1 MRASEICTML
11 ANGYIVLAGFNAAR
25 LIPRPKLLPGETA
38 GFDVP
43 YGSVAEMIRTHQLG
57 EINEG
62 GYPPVD
68 ERPKTGSHGWK
79 AGWREMGLNPPGP
92 GQAYYLMIQ

>member
-1 MRASEICTML
+1 MRASEITAML
-11 ANGYIVLAGFNAAR
+11 GKGYIILAGFNAAR
-25 LIPRPKLLPGETA
+25 LVPRPKWLPEETQ

-43 YGSVAEMIRTHQLG
+43 YGTVAEMIRTHQLG
-57 EINEG
+57 EINEE
-62 GYPPVD
+62 GYPPVS

-79 AGWREMGLNPPGP
+79 NGWREMGLNPPAE